1 MRKKSDDDVVQM
13 AVIYVARKQP
23 KPLATVVG
31 AKGLALVERYDQRQ
45 KASVAT

>member
-1 MRKKSDDDVVQM
+1 M

-31 AKGLALVERYDQRQ
+31 ARWLTLVETYDGRH